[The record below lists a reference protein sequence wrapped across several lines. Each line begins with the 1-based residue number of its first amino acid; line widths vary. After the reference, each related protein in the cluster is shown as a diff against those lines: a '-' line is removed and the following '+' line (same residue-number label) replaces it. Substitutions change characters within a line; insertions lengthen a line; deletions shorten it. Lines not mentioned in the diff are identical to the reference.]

1 MVIGFPKTDFQQVEY
16 MNLIVP
22 MAGMGKRLRPHTL
35 TTPKPLIPIA
45 GKPIVQRL
53 VEDIA
58 AVTPEKIE
66 HIGFVVGDFGPETE
80 AQLLQIAQA
89 VGATGHIFYQQK
101 ALGTA
106 HAVHCAREVLQG
118 RVTVAFSDTLFKANF
133 TLNTEDDGIIWVKRV
148 EDPSA
153 YGVVNLDIEGVITE
167 FVEKPKNPVSDL
179 AIIGIYYFKEGEK
192 LRDQLDYIIEHDIRA
207 SGEFQLTTAL
217 ENLKKEGVR
226 FTTGAVDEWLDCG
239 NKKVTVQ
246 SNSRYLG
253 FLAGNIIS
261 DSAVIEGSV
270 IIPPVYIGDG
280 VKITSSVI
288 GPNVS
293 VGAGSEIRDSRIKD
307 SLIQNHV
314 NLKDINLVNSMIG
327 NFVIMEAKPA
337 EVSLGDF
344 TEWKG

>member
-1 MVIGFPKTDFQQVEY
+1 

-22 MAGMGKRLRPHTL
+22 MAGKGKRLRPHTS

-66 HIGFVVGDFGPETE
+66 KIGFVIGDFGPEIE
-80 AQLLQIAQA
+80 KQLMNIAQA
-89 VGATGHIFYQQK
+89 VGAEGHIFHQEQ

-106 HAVHCAREVLQG
+106 HAVFCAKEIMQG
-118 RVTVAFSDTLFKANF
+118 KVTVAFSDTLFKANF
-133 TLNTEDDGIIWVKRV
+133 TLNTDDDGIIWVKQV

-153 YGVVNLDIEGVITE
+153 FGVVTLNDKGVITE
-167 FVEKPKNPVSDL
+167 FVEKPSEPVSDL

-192 LRDQLDYIIEHDIRA
+192 LRSQLEHIIDQKITA

-217 ENLKKEGVR
+217 ENLKAEGIR
-226 FTTGAVDEWLDCG
+226 FTTGTVDEWLDCG
-239 NKKVTVQ
+239 NKKVTVE

-253 FLAGNIIS
+253 FLNEAIVAPT
-261 DSAVIEGSV
+261 AVIENSV
-270 IIPPVYIGDG
+270 IIPPVFIGEKAVVINSVVGPG
-280 VKITSSVI
+280 VSI
-288 GPNVS
+288 G
-293 VGAGSEIRDSRIKD
+293 ADSRVED
-307 SLIQNHV
+307 SRVEDTLIQNQSVLKHV
-314 NLKDINLVNSMIG
+314 NLTDSMIG
-327 NFVIMEAKPA
+327 NSVVLEKRAA
-337 EVSLGDF
+337 DVSLGDF